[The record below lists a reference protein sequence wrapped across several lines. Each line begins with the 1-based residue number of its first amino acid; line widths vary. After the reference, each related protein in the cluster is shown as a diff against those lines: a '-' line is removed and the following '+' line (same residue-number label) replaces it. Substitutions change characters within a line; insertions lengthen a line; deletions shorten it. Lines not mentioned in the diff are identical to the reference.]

1 MRRAAIAIAALPAL
15 SGCDLLFPEDTRLG
29 VESVD
34 ACLERILS
42 EQRDE
47 EFDILTVDGELVT
60 PTFTYDITKASVED
74 LRKIIVPGSDETAG
88 TRGMATTNQTST
100 AVENF
105 MAQPVDEKG
114 AFFFGRDPALYRVRG
129 EPLPLNEAMR
139 AGCERQLAGMRLIAF
154 RVAFPQS
161 EPENPDDTSSET
173 EITE

>member
-1 MRRAAIAIAALPAL
+1 MRRAVIGFAALAIL
-15 SGCDLLFPEDTRLG
+15 SGCDVLNPDDPRLG
-29 VESVD
+29 VENVE
-34 ACLERILS
+34 ACL
-42 EQRDE
+42 QRVSTETRE
-47 EFDILTVDGELVT
+47 ENFDKVAIEGELVT

-114 AFFFGRDPALYRVRG
+114 AFFFGRDPALFRVRG